1 MIYFF
6 IYSLKV
12 LYLILFND
20 TMFSIKNKVM
30 IMEEIKINGLRFE
43 YERER
48 DLFNYLLKIN
58 GVSKKKF
65 CEKFGLSYSYVN
77 AWGSTTKEKDIK
89 FPSWV
94 LIYLKDVM
102 YYKVEAIRIKMSLSR
117 IYDELESGKNLTDIF
132 KELNK
137 SKVSTD
143 GAIDMYIPDDI
154 VASENSRVI
163 RIQKGK

>member
-1 MIYFF
+1 
-6 IYSLKV
+6 
-12 LYLILFND
+12 
-20 TMFSIKNKVM
+20 
-30 IMEEIKINGLRFE
+30 MERISINGLRFE

-48 DLFNYLLKIN
+48 DLFNALLKMN

-65 CEKFGLSYSYVN
+65 CKKFGLSYSYVN

-102 YYKVEAIRIKMSLSR
+102 YFKIEAIRIKMSLER
-117 IYDELESGKNLTDIF
+117 LYDELESGKNLTDLF

-137 SKVSTD
+137 KSSD
-143 GAIDMYIPDDI
+143 DDSDLFIPDDI
-154 VASENSRVI
+154 
-163 RIQKGK
+163 IQKENNRIIVID

>member
-1 MIYFF
+1 MR
-6 IYSLKV
+6 
-12 LYLILFND
+12 
-20 TMFSIKNKVM
+20 
-30 IMEEIKINGLRFE
+30 IMKINGLRFE
-43 YERER
+43 YDRDR

-58 GVSKKKF
+58 GVTKKKF

-102 YYKVEAIRIKMSLSR
+102 YYKIEAIRIKMSLDR
-117 IYDELESGKNLTDIF
+117 LYDELESGKNLTDIF

-137 SKVSTD
+137 QITLD
-143 GAIDMYIPDDI
+143 EDIGIPDD
-154 VASENSRVI
+154 VLYKENV
-163 RIQKGK
+163 RILKIKGVKS

>member
-1 MIYFF
+1 MQ
-6 IYSLKV
+6 
-12 LYLILFND
+12 
-20 TMFSIKNKVM
+20 
-30 IMEEIKINGLRFE
+30 EIKINGLRFK
-43 YERER
+43 YDRDR

-58 GVSKKKF
+58 GVTKKKF

-102 YYKVEAIRIKMSLSR
+102 YYKIEAIRIKMNLAR
-117 IYDELESGKNLTDIF
+117 LYDELESGKNLTDIF

-137 SKVSTD
+137 QITLD
-143 GAIDMYIPDDI
+143 EDIGIPDD
-154 VASENSRVI
+154 VLQKEHSRI
-163 RIQKGK
+163 LAIKGLK